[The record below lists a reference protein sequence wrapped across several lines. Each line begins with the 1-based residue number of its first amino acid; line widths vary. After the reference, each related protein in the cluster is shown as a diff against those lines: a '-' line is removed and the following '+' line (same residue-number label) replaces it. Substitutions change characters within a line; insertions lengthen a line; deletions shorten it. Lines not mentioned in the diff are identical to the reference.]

1 MMQAIAYTL
10 GALTCLTAMLVVF
23 TKHPIKS
30 ALYLVITFFL
40 ISAQYVLMNAQ
51 FVAIVNIIVYA
62 GAVMVLILFVLKL
75 LHLNEDTEPQKSAGI
90 QFAAVISG
98 GVLFLVLVAA
108 LGASD
113 SKVTEIQSTGMAD
126 HGLIE
131 NLGRLLFTKY
141 VVPFEVSSI
150 LFLAAMVGAV
160 LIGKR
165 EKQLRA
171 DKISQQNNTN
181 LEQSSTPKTKQTQQ
195 AKP

>member
-1 MMQAIAYTL
+1 MMQYVAYAL
-10 GALTCLTAMLVVF
+10 GGLTCLMALLVVF

-75 LHLNEDTEPQKSAGI
+75 LHLNADTEPQKSVGVK
-90 QFAAVISG
+90 FAAVISAG
-98 GVLFLVLVAA
+98 ILFLVLAAA
-108 LGASD
+108 LSESAVLTAQNISGKMAS
-113 SKVTEIQSTGMAD
+113 Q
-126 HGLIE
+126 GLIE
-131 NLGRLLFTKY
+131 NLGMLLFKKY

-160 LIGKR
+160 MIGKR
-165 EKQLRA
+165 EKQ
-171 DKISQQNNTN
+171 ISA
-181 LEQSSTPKTKQTQQ
+181 QS
-195 AKP
+195 

>member
-1 MMQAIAYTL
+1 MMQYVAYAL
-10 GALTCLTAMLVVF
+10 GFLTFIMALLVVF

-75 LHLNEDTEPQKSAGI
+75 LHLNEDTEPQKSVGVK
-90 QFAAVISG
+90 FAAVISAG
-98 GVLFLVLVAA
+98 ILFLVLVAA
-108 LGASD
+108 LSESAII
-113 SKVTEIQSTGMAD
+113 TQTPTPGMTQQ
-126 HGLIE
+126 GLIE
-131 NLGRLLFTKY
+131 NLGMLLFKKY

-160 LIGKR
+160 MIGKR
-165 EKQLRA
+165 EKQ
-171 DKISQQNNTN
+171 ISS
-181 LEQSSTPKTKQTQQ
+181 QS
-195 AKP
+195 